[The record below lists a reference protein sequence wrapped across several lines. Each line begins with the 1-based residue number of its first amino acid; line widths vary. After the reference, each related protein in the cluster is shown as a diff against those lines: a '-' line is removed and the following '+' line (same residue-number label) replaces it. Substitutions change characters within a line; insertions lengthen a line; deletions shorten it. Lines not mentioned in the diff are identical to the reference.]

1 MWNSYLSGF
10 RQKYFL
16 WASHRRW
23 HCQGSLVP
31 AACLCRLIPED
42 SYLLSLESRDW
53 ACQSHQP
60 IFDLREMSHDIGIMQ
75 DSLAISLFFSYCTSI
90 DASLGFPFKE
100 QKSYMLGMKATI
112 CHRKSQSEKNQLFL
126 ISPSLPNP
134 LSKTISVTTLCLYS
148 HKCTRPPTVTENT
161 HIYIYVH
168 TCPHSKYRLLF
179 SSCIFLH
186 QLSFFN
192 KHISYRFFNRGIIF
206 TDKYTKID

>member
-1 MWNSYLSGF
+1 MDSVSARSPSLSWGHSTCHTIGTTAHIC
-10 RQKYFL
+10 RADEWGWKCDEL
-16 WASHRRW
+16 RW
-23 HCQGSLVP
+23 TGRETPVP
-31 AACLCRLIPED
+31 
-42 SYLLSLESRDW
+42 W
-53 ACQSHQP
+53 
-60 IFDLREMSHDIGIMQ
+60 
-75 DSLAISLFFSYCTSI
+75 LFHTCPQATNYDDFI
-90 DASLGFPFKE
+90 LFNASLGFPFKE

-134 LSKTISVTTLCLYS
+134 LSKIISVTTLCLYS
-148 HKCTRPPTVTENT
+148 HRCTQPPRVTGNT
-161 HIYIYVH
+161 HIHIYVH

-179 SSCIFLH
+179 SSCIFLR